1 MDIASHVLEV
11 LMWLVSVASVGLNV
25 ALLRRGYQ
33 HSDAL
38 YEERRNGVLRIIADH
53 DIRQAWHRLG
63 ISGSLVGVCSLFLS
77 LPNNTDGKALLLKLL
92 VLGICVHVGWKS
104 WDDRVTSRRVN
115 EKLDAL
121 EVSHGH

>member
-1 MDIASHVLEV
+1 MDIASQVLEV

-33 HSDAL
+33 RSDAL

-77 LPNNTDGKALLLKLL
+77 LPNSTDIKAVLLKTF

-104 WDDRVTSRRVN
+104 GDDRITSRRVN
-115 EKLDAL
+115 AKLDAM
-121 EVSHGH
+121 EGVH